1 MLEKKCNRNT
11 LLTKK
16 RVQKIGGKNVYGIR
30 EKNKHSENF
39 AKELRKKKVTTEE
52 HKNWNEKDT
61 RWN

>member
-39 AKELRKKKVTTEE
+39 AKELREKKVTTEE
-52 HKNWNEKDT
+52 HKN
-61 RWN
+61 